1 MAVRNKTMA
10 SVHDASKYIL
20 EKSRGAGG
28 PGFSRSLARQGRFEL
43 PTF

>member
-1 MAVRNKTMA
+1 MA

-20 EKSRGAGG
+20 EKSGALAG